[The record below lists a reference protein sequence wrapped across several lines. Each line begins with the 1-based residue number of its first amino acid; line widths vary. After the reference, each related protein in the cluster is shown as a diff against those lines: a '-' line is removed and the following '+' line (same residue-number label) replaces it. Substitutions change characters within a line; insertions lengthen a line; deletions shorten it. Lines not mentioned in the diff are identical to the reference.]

1 MFEISN
7 LEHIALDEAADK
19 KIEKLR
25 AEQAKVAEQIAKA
38 EREVEQA
45 ENKIKRMMGALSK
58 EQRKA
63 RSHRLIQRGA
73 ILEKFIPDAE
83 TLTND
88 ELTAVLKRIFRASAN

>member
-1 MFEISN
+1 MHSIISD
-7 LEHIALDEAADK
+7 LEHIALDEAANK

-45 ENKIKRMMGALSK
+45 ENKIKRLTGAASK
-58 EQRKA
+58 EKRKA
-63 RSHRLIQRGA
+63 RDHRLIQRGA
-73 ILEKFIPDAE
+73 LLETFIPDAE

-88 ELTAVLKRIFRASAN
+88 EVKAVLIRVFRVTS